1 MLKKILL
8 VFSLFILSSQSYG
21 EVVKVFEFTE
31 NELSNLEE
39 KKVRGAKN
47 KTIFS
52 LGNNENGNFLKAVSS
67 NGGSG
72 IGKEIEIDLEKT
84 PFLNIT
90 WKVEKDLSGIDERS
104 KKGHDFAARMFV
116 VKKTGATPLSNRAIN
131 FVFSSNEDVNKSWP
145 SPYFS
150 KSIDYVLSSTK
161 EHLNY
166 ISGYEKY
173 AFTIGYQ
180 RRSLGN
186 VQILRNIIDNK
197 LFGAIKEILIQFG
210 DVHYSF
216 NSFRSEKNIAGVVS
230 QVLILGSIDKE
241 GKVILVHPS
250 QKSENGLP
258 IA

>member
-1 MLKKILL
+1 MFKKILL
-8 VFSLFILSSQSYG
+8 VLSLIIFSSQSYA
-21 EVVKVFEFTE
+21 ESIKVFEFTE
-31 NELSNLEE
+31 RELSNLEE

-52 LGNNENGNFLKAVSS
+52 IGTNENGNYLKAVSS

-72 IGKEIEIDLEKT
+72 IGKEINIDLEKT

-90 WKVEKDLSGIDERS
+90 WKVEQGLSGIDERS

-161 EHLNY
+161 EHLNEWVSAKVNVKELFKQLHDLDLKNLDGVALMADTDNSKLNSVAY
-166 ISGYEKY
+166 
-173 AFTIGYQ
+173 YQ
-180 RRSLGN
+180 
-186 VQILRNIIDNK
+186 NI
-197 LFGAIKEILIQFG
+197 FFSAE
-210 DVHYSF
+210 
-216 NSFRSEKNIAGVVS
+216 
-230 QVLILGSIDKE
+230 
-241 GKVILVHPS
+241 
-250 QKSENGLP
+250 
-258 IA
+258 

>member
-1 MLKKILL
+1 MFKKILL
-8 VFSLFILSSQSYG
+8 VFGLFILSFQSYG

-52 LGNNENGNFLKAVSS
+52 VGNNENGNFLKAVSS

-90 WKVEKDLSGIDERS
+90 WKVEKELSGIDERS

-161 EHLNY
+161 EHLNEWVTAKVNVKELFKQLHDLELKNLDGVALMADTDNSQLNSVAY
-166 ISGYEKY
+166 
-173 AFTIGYQ
+173 YQ
-180 RRSLGN
+180 
-186 VQILRNIIDNK
+186 NI
-197 LFGAIKEILIQFG
+197 FFSAE
-210 DVHYSF
+210 
-216 NSFRSEKNIAGVVS
+216 
-230 QVLILGSIDKE
+230 
-241 GKVILVHPS
+241 
-250 QKSENGLP
+250 
-258 IA
+258 

>member
-1 MLKKILL
+1 MLKI
-8 VFSLFILSSQSYG
+8 FYIFITSLIFLSSAHA
-21 EVVKVFEFTE
+21 ETVKVFEFTE

-39 KKVRGAKN
+39 KKVRGANN

-52 LGNNENGNFLKAVSS
+52 VGNNENGNFLKAVSS

-90 WKVEKDLSGIDERS
+90 WKVEKDLSGINERS

-131 FVFSSNEDVNKSWP
+131 FVFSSNENLNEYWP

-161 EHLNY
+161 NHSNEWVTAKANVKELFKTLHDLDLKKLDGVALMADTDNSGLSS
-166 ISGYEKY
+166 ISY
-173 AFTIGYQ
+173 YQ
-180 RRSLGN
+180 
-186 VQILRNIIDNK
+186 NIYFSAN
-197 LFGAIKEILIQFG
+197 
-210 DVHYSF
+210 
-216 NSFRSEKNIAGVVS
+216 
-230 QVLILGSIDKE
+230 
-241 GKVILVHPS
+241 
-250 QKSENGLP
+250 
-258 IA
+258 

>member
-1 MLKKILL
+1 M
-8 VFSLFILSSQSYG
+8 FIDWIAAP
-21 EVVKVFEFTE
+21 EAPFPK
-31 NELSNLEE
+31 LSNLEE

-52 LGNNENGNFLKAVSS
+52 IGNNENGNFLKAVSS
-67 NGGSG
+67 NAGSG
-72 IGKEIEIDLEKT
+72 IGKEINIDLEKT

-161 EHLNY
+161 EHLNEWVSAKANVKELFKQLHDLDLKNLDGVALMADTDNSKLNSVAY
-166 ISGYEKY
+166 
-173 AFTIGYQ
+173 YQ
-180 RRSLGN
+180 
-186 VQILRNIIDNK
+186 NIFFSAK
-197 LFGAIKEILIQFG
+197 
-210 DVHYSF
+210 
-216 NSFRSEKNIAGVVS
+216 
-230 QVLILGSIDKE
+230 
-241 GKVILVHPS
+241 
-250 QKSENGLP
+250 
-258 IA
+258 

>member
-1 MLKKILL
+1 MFKKILL
-8 VFSLFILSSQSYG
+8 VFGLLFLSSPSYG
-21 EVVKVFEFTE
+21 EVIKVFEFTE
-31 NELSNLEE
+31 SELSNLEE

-52 LGNNENGNFLKAVSS
+52 VGNNDNGNFLKAVSS

-90 WKVEKDLSGIDERS
+90 WKVEKDLSGIDEKS

-131 FVFSSNEDVNKSWP
+131 FVFSSNEDVNKFWP

-161 EHLNY
+161 EHLNEWVSAKVNVKELFKQLHDLDLKNLDGVALMADTDNSKLNSVAY
-166 ISGYEKY
+166 
-173 AFTIGYQ
+173 YQ
-180 RRSLGN
+180 DIFFS
-186 VQILRNIIDNK
+186 
-197 LFGAIKEILIQFG
+197 AE
-210 DVHYSF
+210 
-216 NSFRSEKNIAGVVS
+216 
-230 QVLILGSIDKE
+230 
-241 GKVILVHPS
+241 
-250 QKSENGLP
+250 
-258 IA
+258 

>member
-1 MLKKILL
+1 MFKKILL
-8 VFSLFILSSQSYG
+8 VFGLLILSSQSYG
-21 EVVKVFEFTE
+21 EVIKVFEFTE

-52 LGNNENGNFLKAVSS
+52 VGINDNGNFLKAVSS

-131 FVFSSNEDVNKSWP
+131 FVFSSNEDIGQFWP
-145 SPYFS
+145 GPYFS

-161 EHLNY
+161 ENSNEWVSAKVNVKELFKQLHDLDLKNLDGVALMADTDNSKLNSVAY
-166 ISGYEKY
+166 
-173 AFTIGYQ
+173 YQ
-180 RRSLGN
+180 
-186 VQILRNIIDNK
+186 NI
-197 LFGAIKEILIQFG
+197 FFSAE
-210 DVHYSF
+210 
-216 NSFRSEKNIAGVVS
+216 
-230 QVLILGSIDKE
+230 
-241 GKVILVHPS
+241 
-250 QKSENGLP
+250 
-258 IA
+258 

>member
-1 MLKKILL
+1 MFKKILL
-8 VFSLFILSSQSYG
+8 VFGLLIFSSQSYG
-21 EVVKVFEFTE
+21 EVIKVFEFTE
-31 NELSNLEE
+31 SELSNLEE

-52 LGNNENGNFLKAVSS
+52 VGSNENGNFLKAVSL

-131 FVFSSNEDVNKSWP
+131 FVFCSNEDVNKFWP

-161 EHLNY
+161 ENLDEWVTAKVNVKDLFKQLHDLDLKNLDGVALMADTDNSKLNSIAY
-166 ISGYEKY
+166 
-173 AFTIGYQ
+173 YQ
-180 RRSLGN
+180 
-186 VQILRNIIDNK
+186 NIYFSAD
-197 LFGAIKEILIQFG
+197 
-210 DVHYSF
+210 
-216 NSFRSEKNIAGVVS
+216 
-230 QVLILGSIDKE
+230 
-241 GKVILVHPS
+241 
-250 QKSENGLP
+250 
-258 IA
+258 